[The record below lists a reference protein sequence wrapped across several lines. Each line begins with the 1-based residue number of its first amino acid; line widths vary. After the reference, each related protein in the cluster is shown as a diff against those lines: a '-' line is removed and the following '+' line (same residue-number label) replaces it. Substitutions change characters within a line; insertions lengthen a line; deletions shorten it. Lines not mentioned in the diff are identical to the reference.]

1 MKNQKNSILAGLF
14 TLVAITAVSCSSITP
29 ETSSSAR
36 TKPGVAG
43 GEYVETSTINA
54 TVTAINSKS
63 RKVSMVTDQG
73 RRFSAKAGPEVVN
86 FPQIRVGDRLKVE
99 LTEEL
104 VVRMAKPGETIEDS
118 GETMIGLATLG
129 SKPGAMRAET
139 YQVAATVVAMDK
151 RNREATL
158 GFPDDTTK
166 VVAVRQDIDMDKYSV
181 GDKVVIRV
189 TEVFAISMTA
199 P

>member
-1 MKNQKNSILAGLF
+1 MKFPRKLILTAL
-14 TLVAITAVSCSSITP
+14 LPLSALAAVSCSSITP
-29 ETSSSAR
+29 ETRSSG
-36 TKPGVAG
+36 TIKPGVPG
-43 GEYVETSTINA
+43 GVYVDTSTINA
-54 TVTAINSKS
+54 TVTAINSKT

-73 RRFSAKAGPEVVN
+73 KKFSAKAGPEVVN
-86 FPQIRVGDRLKVE
+86 FPQIRVGDRLMVE

-104 VVRMAKPGETIEDS
+104 VVRMAKPGETVEDS
-118 GETMIGLATLG
+118 GETMIALATLG
-129 SKPGAMRAET
+129 SKPGAMTAET
-139 YQVAATVVAMDK
+139 YQVTATVVAMDK

-166 VVAVRQDIDMDKYSV
+166 VVAVRQDIDMDRYNA
-181 GDKVVIRV
+181 GDKVIIRA